1 MTPGLI
7 VPALFFTAV
16 AAALVVFVSRTLI
29 SSLGSPSVWFDNWR
43 FKQKQQK
50 LLDFERQL
58 QVGNLPLALRT
69 ISRALIL
76 EIPKNSTQMGI
87 TNNHNYKVLERLIS
101 LTEKRQLLAKE
112 LAAFEQLEQLLSER
126 NELLLSY
133 GATISTAQK
142 INDKIEESQKK
153 PNNWAIS
160 EYQKRVRNTQKD
172 LLANRKNI
180 EKEFAAC
187 LVILRKS
194 KAKSNQTYH

>member
-29 SSLGSPSVWFDNWR
+29 SSLGSPSAWFDNWR

-87 TNNHNYKVLERLIS
+87 ANNHNYKVLERLIS
-101 LTEKRQLLAKE
+101 FTEKRQLLAEE

-133 GATISTAQK
+133 GTTISTAQK

-153 PNNWAIS
+153 SNNWAIS

-172 LLANRKNI
+172 LLANHKNI
-180 EKEFAAC
+180 EKNFTAC

-194 KAKSNQTYH
+194 KAKPNQTYH